1 MKQETLNERKKEIS
15 PKSDTLLHYKNQ
27 THCFEKRD
35 WLRPVLRLLLVDFG
49 GTTSFVRPSIVRLN
63 FFRPHLPRPTKQMVF
78 YKTKFHKFVFL
89 KRALVLQ
96 ILGWFSGFNF
106 GYIFYLVHLRCTTFY
121 F

>member
-49 GTTSFVRPSIVRLN
+49 GTKSFVRPSIVRLY
-63 FFRPHLPRPTKQMVF
+63 FFGPHLPRPTYTFPDQFIGKKGSQPKPF
-78 YKTKFHKFVFL
+78 PNISKF
-89 KRALVLQ
+89 
-96 ILGWFSGFNF
+96 GFSE
-106 GYIFYLVHLRCTTFY
+106 
-121 F
+121 

>member
-63 FFRPHLPRPTKQMVF
+63 FFPTALTPTYIHIYRPVHIEKRFPNLNLPRP
-78 YKTKFHKFVFL
+78 
-89 KRALVLQ
+89 
-96 ILGWFSGFNF
+96 
-106 GYIFYLVHLRCTTFY
+106 
-121 F
+121 